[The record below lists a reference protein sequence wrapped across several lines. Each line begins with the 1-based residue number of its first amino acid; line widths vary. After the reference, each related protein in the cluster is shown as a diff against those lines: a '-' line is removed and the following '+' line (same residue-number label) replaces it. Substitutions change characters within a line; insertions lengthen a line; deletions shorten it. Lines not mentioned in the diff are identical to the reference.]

1 MALYTLNEHESSVMS
16 NINNIEKKGTKSFL
30 IWVVVVF
37 LGQLIPSILSIKTF
51 NFNVST
57 GLIVVSVVLVT
68 VVLFFKR
75 EIAQRMS
82 AKLLILIGLATN
94 ALIIIS
100 GFASTTFLIYTLVWL
115 GVLFYGNQRKL
126 FSKPAVDMFSVAFVL
141 FLLVTIL
148 FKPAFETENNLV
160 VLVVGLLLICVNIYM
175 IYSESML
182 IKNNAQAPI
191 NQPNLNELTAKLSQ
205 ILAKD
210 EAIERI
216 LWYICQECVP
226 YLNIEECVF
235 YLYDEKKNKLV
246 QVAAFGNKSDLGRLK
261 VIDPIELNPGQGIVG
276 KCFQSGQWIRID
288 DTSKNS
294 DYIVDDLSR
303 NSELAVPIISQD
315 KVIGVFDSEHSKV
328 GFFNET
334 HLQSFQLIAAFCGV
348 KIMDERAKTS
358 LLEAAKVLDEA
369 QKIKEIDELKSKFIA
384 NISHDLRTP
393 ISLIKSPAI
402 QIGKIAKD
410 PNIVQQAQYIL
421 KNTEHLIKIVDQLLQ
436 LKEIDRDKFKPQFGK
451 IELSKLI
458 RKIEMQYRA
467 LAEKNNINFEVDVD
481 AGYMY
486 TDSFHLEQ
494 IIHNLISNAF
504 RFVGKNGKVT
514 LSAKPKNRDLQIL
527 VANNG
532 PNIPSDLHEK
542 IFDRF
547 FKIDVNN
554 HEGTGIG
561 LSIVKEY
568 AESLGGK
575 AFLKTSNEQITEFE
589 VVVPLDYFHET
600 DNKKN
605 EQQPEWIENSKPVLM
620 VVEDHPELNE
630 FICTSFEDSY
640 SCLAAFNGQE
650 ALDLLEKF
658 AVDIIITDLMM
669 PEMDGNRFV
678 KQVRQDESNG
688 HVPIIVL
695 SAKDYVTSKIELYE
709 IGVDNYI
716 TKPFDIDELH
726 AVVKSTLENR
736 KKVRAVFGSVYL
748 NENEENHNP
757 SALQTKNKLVE
768 HVVAYVKENLD
779 DSTLNVGKICEALN
793 IGRNKLQKEIRES
806 TSLSPVEFL
815 RSIRLHEARKLLREP
830 GMHVSQAAYAVGFNN
845 LSYFTRAYKH
855 EFDELPSDRF

>member
-1 MALYTLNEHESSVMS
+1 MTNTNS
-16 NINNIEKKGTKSFL
+16 IEISQVKSFL
-30 IWVVVVF
+30 KWVVAAF
-37 LGQLIPSILSIKTF
+37 LGQLIPSFLSISDL
-51 NFNVST
+51 NFNTSILLISATVLCAT
-57 GLIVVSVVLVT
+57 GVL
-68 VVLFFKR
+68 LFKT
-75 EIAQRMS
+75 ESAQRIS
-82 AKLLILIGLATN
+82 AKLMILIGLATN
-94 ALIIIS
+94 TLIIIL
-100 GFASTTFLIYTLVWL
+100 GFGSPTVLIYNFVWL
-115 GVLFYGNQRKL
+115 GILVYGNQKKL
-126 FSKPAVDMFSVAFVL
+126 FSKPAVDMFSVVFIL
-141 FLLVTIL
+141 FLVITIL
-148 FKPAFETENNLV
+148 FKPVFETENNLV
-160 VLVVGLLLICVNIYM
+160 ILVVGLLLVCVNIYL
-175 IYSESML
+175 IYSES
-182 IKNNAQAPI
+182 IRTKNNSTTPI
-191 NQPNLNELTAKLSQ
+191 QQPNFNELTSKLSK

-210 EAIERI
+210 EPIEKI

-246 QVAAFGNKSDLGRLK
+246 QVAAFGNKSDLDQLK

-276 KCFQSGQWIRID
+276 KCFQSGQFICLG
-288 DTSKNS
+288 DTTKSD

-315 KVIGVFDSEHSKV
+315 KVIGVFDSEHSQV
-328 GFFNET
+328 DFFKEI
-334 HLQSFQLIAAFCGV
+334 HLQSFQIIAAFCGV

-358 LLEAAKVLDEA
+358 LIEAARVLDEA
-369 QKIKEIDELKSKFIA
+369 QKIKELDELKSKFIA

-402 QIGKIAKD
+402 QIGKIAND
-410 PNIVQQAQYIL
+410 PKIVQQAQYIL

-436 LKEIDRDKFKPQFGK
+436 LKGIDHDSFKPEFGK

-458 RKIEMQYRA
+458 RKIEMQYRV
-467 LAEKNNINFEVDVD
+467 LAEKDNIDFKVDVD
-481 AGYMY
+481 AGYIH

-504 RFVGKNGKVT
+504 RFVGKKGKVA
-514 LSAKPKNRDLQIL
+514 LSAMSKDGHLHIL

-542 IFDRF
+542 IFNRF
-547 FKIDVNN
+547 FKIDINN

-589 VVVPLDYFHET
+589 VIIPLDYFQET
-600 DNKKN
+600 ENKN
-605 EQQPEWIENSKPVLM
+605 FEQYPEWIENSKPVFL

-630 FICTSFEDSY
+630 FICTSFDDEY
-640 SCLAAFNGQE
+640 SCLSAFNGHE

-669 PEMDGNRFV
+669 PKMDGNSFV
-678 KQVRQDESNG
+678 QTVRQDDTNG

-695 SAKDYVTSKIELYE
+695 SAKDSVSSKLELYE
-709 IGVDNYI
+709 TGIDNYL
-716 TKPFDIDELH
+716 TKPFDIEELQ

-736 KKVRAVFGSVYL
+736 KKVRAAFGSSYL
-748 NENEENHNP
+748 TENEENQN
-757 SALQTKNKLVE
+757 AIYFETKNKIVE
-768 HVVAYVKENLD
+768 HVVAFVKENLD
-779 DSTLNVGKICEALN
+779 DSTLNVAKICETLS
-793 IGRNKLQKEIRES
+793 IGRNKLQREIREA

-815 RSIRLHEARKLLREP
+815 RSIRLHEARKLLRQP

-845 LSYFTRAYKH
+845 LSYFTRAYKQ
-855 EFDELPSDRF
+855 EFDELPSERN